1 MTQKHGV
8 AITGLG
14 AVTPLGRDIAALW
27 DGLVSG
33 RRGIGTITAFD
44 PSRYPVRIAGEVRGY
59 SPHESIPP
67 DRAQHIDRGALFAID
82 AALQA
87 LGDSGIERPGE
98 RARRAGV
105 VIGSARPGDHSAWE
119 GQRAFL
125 ERGPEAL
132 RARYIGRTLANAP
145 STQVAGATGARG
157 PSITVAAGGAS
168 GNAALALAAGMV
180 RRGEVD
186 VAIAGGA
193 DAAITPPTIV
203 AFAAMGILSKRND
216 APERASRPYDDGAD
230 GMVLSEGG
238 AAIVLENEALARRRG
253 ARIYAL
259 LAGEASTTEPAA
271 PVPSAV
277 EAARVIEAA
286 LGGESSI
293 EFVCGYGSGIKPLD
307 RIETDA
313 LKLVFGEKAKDLTL
327 SAPKSMLGYPLGA
340 AGVID
345 AIVCAKVIETGV
357 IPPTINLERPAEGCD
372 LDYTPGQARR
382 RAVRSA
388 LCYAYGF
395 GGHHVAL
402 RFVAP

>member
-1 MTQKHGV
+1 V
-8 AITGLG
+8 
-14 AVTPLGRDIAALW
+14 GRATR
-27 DGLVSG
+27 VP
-33 RRGIGTITAFD
+33 GT
-44 PSRYPVRIAGEVRGY
+44 
-59 SPHESIPP
+59 
-67 DRAQHIDRGALFAID
+67 
-82 AALQA
+82 
-87 LGDSGIERPGE
+87 
-98 RARRAGV
+98 RAGDATA
-105 VIGSARPGDHSAWE
+105 G
-119 GQRAFL
+119 
-125 ERGPEAL
+125 
-132 RARYIGRTLANAP
+132 YIGGTLANAP

-157 PSITVAAGGAS
+157 RSITVAAGGAS

-216 APERASRPYDDGAD
+216 APERASRPYDNGTD

-238 AAIVLENEALARRRG
+238 AAVVLENEALARRRS
-253 ARIYAL
+253 ARIYGL
-259 LAGEASTTEPAA
+259 LAGGAPTTEPAV
-271 PVPSAV
+271 PMPSAS
-277 EAARVIEAA
+277 EAAGVIEAA
-286 LGGESSI
+286 LGGERGT

-313 LKLVFGEKAKDLTL
+313 LKLVFGNRAKDLTL

-372 LDYTPGQARR
+372 LDYTPGQAGR

-402 RFVAP
+402 RLIAP